1 MGIVVG
7 FGVGIKYHTSPLY
20 SNIINPPQKEET
32 WMFEDGTDIL
42 WEDNT
47 EMLVE
52 QVEEVALATFSIKKS
67 VNINITQ
74 NGNKNKRSNIKR
86 NSKRK

>member
-1 MGIVVG
+1 MGTIIG

-52 QVEEVALATFSIKKS
+52 QIEGVALATFSIKNS
-67 VNINITQ
+67 ININSTQ

>member
-67 VNINITQ
+67 ININSTQ

>member
-1 MGIVVG
+1 MGIIIG

-47 EMLVE
+47 EILVE

-67 VNINITQ
+67 ININSTQ

>member
-1 MGIVVG
+1 MGTIIG
-7 FGVGIKYHTSPLY
+7 FGVGIKYHTSLLY

-52 QVEEVALATFSIKKS
+52 QVEEVALATFSIKKEY
-67 VNINITQ
+67 
-74 NGNKNKRSNIKR
+74 KYK
-86 NSKRK
+86 

>member
-1 MGIVVG
+1 MGIVIG
-7 FGVGIKYHTSPLY
+7 FGVGIKYHNDSLY
-20 SNIINPPQKEET
+20 STLINPPQKEET

-52 QVEEVALATFSIKKS
+52 QAAEVALATFSIKKS
-67 VNINITQ
+67 ININSTQ

-86 NSKRK
+86 NTKRK

>member
-7 FGVGIKYHTSPLY
+7 FGIGIKYHTGNLY
-20 SNIINPPQKEET
+20 SNVISPPQKEDT

-52 QVEEVALATFSIKKS
+52 QVAEVALATFSIKKS
-67 VNINITQ
+67 ININSTQ